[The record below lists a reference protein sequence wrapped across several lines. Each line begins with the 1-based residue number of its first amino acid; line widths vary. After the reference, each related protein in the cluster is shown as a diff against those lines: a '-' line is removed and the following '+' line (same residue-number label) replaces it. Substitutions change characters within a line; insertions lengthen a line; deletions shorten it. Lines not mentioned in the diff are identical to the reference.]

1 VQGEEKTLIPLKNSY
16 LKLETANLFKRDETT
31 KEISIYSVNTETE
44 ELKKDIDMTVS
55 RLSQDELDKQTETV
69 LSMMN
74 GRNTSQSSTKRR

>member
-1 VQGEEKTLIPLKNSY
+1 
-16 LKLETANLFKRDETT
+16 
-31 KEISIYSVNTETE
+31 
-44 ELKKDIDMTVS
+44 LKKDIDMTIS